1 MDDETAGK
9 LVALTTDLMMVFGR
23 MKRAARGG
31 DVGPVHPGTEFAL
44 LDTILRHGCRTV
56 PEIAAWRGVTRQ
68 SVQALV
74 NKLIETGVLA
84 CAENPN
90 HKSSKRLELTPRGQ
104 QHYAATRGEMMSR
117 YAPLKSTLRPG
128 DVEAAVRVMALIAET
143 WETRDEAAELVDAE
157 PA

>member
-23 MKRAARGG
+23 MKRAARAG

-74 NKLIETGVLA
+74 NKLLEMEVLA
-84 CAENPN
+84 YAENPN
-90 HKSSKRLELTPRGQ
+90 HKSSRRLEVTPRGQ
-104 QHYAATRGEMMSR
+104 EQYARTQADMMSR
-117 YAPLKSTLRPG
+117 YSPLKSSLRAG

-143 WETRDEAAELVDAE
+143 WETADQDADLAAE